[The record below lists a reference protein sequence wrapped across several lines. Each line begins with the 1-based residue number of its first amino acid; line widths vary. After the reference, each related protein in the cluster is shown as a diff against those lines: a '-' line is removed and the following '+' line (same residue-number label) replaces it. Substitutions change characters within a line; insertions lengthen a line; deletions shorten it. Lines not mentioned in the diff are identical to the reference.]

1 MRGPKSHG
9 NGVIDQKKIIVRG
22 QEAKKK
28 NCHTEEKKISGLGG
42 SRTRDVHD
50 RSLQTRRDA
59 PVSIATRC
67 IVGSSCSVYVRI
79 IISNRPVTDYPKN

>member
-1 MRGPKSHG
+1 MREPKSHG

-22 QEAKKK
+22 HEAKKK
-28 NCHTEEKKISGLGG
+28 TVIQKKKISGLVG

-67 IVGSSCSVYVRI
+67 IVGSSCSVYVCI